1 MSNVIAS
8 TQSMT
13 EKIFKK
19 VKEHD
24 ELLICLTKV
33 TIDALKRF
41 EEKYLQNSNN
51 SSIDSPSE
59 DNGCDHD

>member
-1 MSNVIAS
+1 
-8 TQSMT
+8 MT